1 MNSYLVKYEA
11 SAIIIDQVV
20 INAETKDDAINSAMG
35 DIKNIIQIVDIV
47 NLSKIDP
54 VTELAILYTR
64 LDSTKDPVERKNII
78 DRIENVKN
86 EITTKGGLK
95 S

>member
-1 MNSYLVKYEA
+1 MHSYLVKYEA

-35 DIKNIIQIVDIV
+35 DIKNIIQVVDIV
-47 NLSKIDP
+47 NLSKIYP

>member
-1 MNSYLVKYEA
+1 MGTEDEMNSYLVKYEA

-35 DIKNIIQIVDIV
+35 DIKNIIQVVDIV

-54 VTELAILYTR
+54 VTELARLYTR

-86 EITTKGGLK
+86 GIYD
-95 S
+95 

>member
-35 DIKNIIQIVDIV
+35 DIKNIIQVVDIV

-86 EITTKGGLK
+86 GIYD
-95 S
+95 

>member
-35 DIKNIIQIVDIV
+35 DIKNIIKVVDIV
-47 NLSKIDP
+47 NLSRIDP
-54 VTELAILYTR
+54 VTELANLYAK
-64 LDSTKDPVERKNII
+64 LDNTKDPVERQNII
-78 DRIENVKN
+78 DQIENVKN
-86 EITTKGGLK
+86 GIYD
-95 S
+95 